1 MIILYVTASSL
12 KEARKIS
19 NALLD
24 KKLIACANILKSD
37 SIFHWK
43 GKRIDEKEFIIHAK
57 TTEKQFSKAEKL
69 IKKIHSYEIPCII
82 KIPVKSNTEYL
93 KWVRRELKNS

>member
-1 MIILYVTASSL
+1 MIILYITASSL
-12 KEARKIS
+12 KEAAKIS

-37 SIFHWK
+37 SIYRWK
-43 GKRIDEKEFIIHAK
+43 GKKVNEKEFIIHAK

-69 IKKIHSYEIPCII
+69 IKKIHAYEIPCII
-82 KIPVKSNTEYL
+82 KIPVKSNSEYL
-93 KWVRRELKNS
+93 KWVRGELKNP

>member
-1 MIILYVTASSL
+1 MILLYVTASSL

-37 SIFHWK
+37 SIYRWK
-43 GKRIDEKEFIIHAK
+43 GKKVDEKEFIIHAK
-57 TTEKQFSKAEKL
+57 TTEKQFSEAEKL

-82 KIPVKSNTEYL
+82 KIPIKGNSVYL
-93 KWVRRELKNS
+93 KWVRGELKNS